1 MHGFPLPLTTRPSAA
16 TMPVASGIN
25 RQAISAFQGSEHPS
39 TVEEVMAQRLQQVH
53 QAIAHRVSEA
63 VQTTMAQNTQASVSQ
78 AQASIPQVR
87 FQAKNIVTLCPCLPL
102 NKKWYPFLITRRAC
116 SLQTEECLHY
126 VQTVQATFLC
136 RQ

>member
-16 TMPVASGIN
+16 TIPVASGIN

-39 TVEEVMAQRLQQVH
+39 TVEEAMAQRLQQVH

-78 AQASIPQVR
+78 AQASIPQVNP
-87 FQAKNIVTLCPCLPL
+87 FQAHMQQQLQDL
-102 NKKWYPFLITRRAC
+102 TRFTQPA
-116 SLQTEECLHY
+116 
-126 VQTVQATFLC
+126 AK
-136 RQ
+136 